1 VLGKMHERVE
11 QMERE
16 AKQQQQKQKAYGK
29 QAVAVKP
36 RATGANVAQK
46 ACKRCARKDPHCECS
61 CLTHAVDAT
70 AVVRHQ
76 HFERG

>member
-16 AKQQQQKQKAYGK
+16 NKQQQQKQKAYGK

-36 RATGANVAQK
+36 RATGRDVAK
-46 ACKRCARKDPHCECS
+46 HACKRCA
-61 CLTHAVDAT
+61 
-70 AVVRHQ
+70 Q
-76 HFERG
+76 